1 MKQVYEVD
9 GMHCAACVAAVERAL
24 GTVPG
29 VERAAVSLAT
39 ETATVTWQDAPPRE
53 DALAEAARKAG
64 YGLRPRAESH
74 QDRDAAAVR
83 AARRRM
89 VLAWGLVAPIMVWMI
104 PEMAFGLMWPSPL
117 AFHAG
122 MLLLSLPVVFIAGAE
137 TLSSAARS
145 SIQRAPNM
153 DVLVSLGAL
162 ASLATGVAAVAR
174 MLTHQGH
181 VFNYAGVGA
190 MIMAFHL
197 TGRFIERRARG
208 RAAGA
213 IRELLALE
221 APTAVVLKDGQEV
234 EVPVRDLSA
243 GDTMI
248 VRPGERIPTDGRV
261 LSGES
266 EVDES
271 LVTGESVPSPKVP
284 GDLVV
289 GSTVNTVGLL
299 HVEATEVGETT
310 FLAGVIRLVEN
321 AQTTRVPIQVLADRV
336 VAVFVPVILV
346 LAVIT
351 FGAWVAFGEQLSGI
365 TSWAVAHLP
374 WIMGGEGRVSHALF
388 AAIATLVIAC
398 PCALG
403 LATPTALMVG
413 SGVAARRGV
422 LFRTGESIQ
431 RLSDATT
438 VLFDKTGTLTRGRPS
453 VVRVVAADGHTESDV
468 LGTAA
473 SLEQAS
479 EHPIGRALVREATA
493 RGLALGAPSG
503 SRNEPGHGL
512 VGEVGGAI
520 VLVGRRAFLTS
531 RGYDTPLGVPEDD
544 GLTWVWVARDADTIG
559 AIAVADELR
568 EEAASVVASLR
579 ARGLTPVMV
588 TGDNEIVANAV
599 ASRVGVADVRAGL
612 LPDGKLEVVKE
623 LQARGERVVFVG
635 DGVNDAPALTQA
647 DIGLAMGTGTG
658 VAIESGDVVLL
669 GHSLESALH
678 AIDLA
683 RATFQKIRQNLFWAF
698 FYNVIALPLAMLGM
712 LHPLLAE
719 AAMAMSSVNVV
730 WNAQRLK
737 RAAPPPAT

>member
-1 MKQVYEVD
+1 M
-9 GMHCAACVAAVERAL
+9 
-24 GTVPG
+24 
-29 VERAAVSLAT
+29 
-39 ETATVTWQDAPPRE
+39 
-53 DALAEAARKAG
+53 
-64 YGLRPRAESH
+64 
-74 QDRDAAAVR
+74 
-83 AARRRM
+83 
-89 VLAWGLVAPIMVWMI
+89 
-104 PEMAFGLMWPSPL
+104 
-117 AFHAG
+117 
-122 MLLLSLPVVFIAGAE
+122 
-137 TLSSAARS
+137 
-145 SIQRAPNM
+145 
-153 DVLVSLGAL
+153 
-162 ASLATGVAAVAR
+162 
-174 MLTHQGH
+174 
-181 VFNYAGVGA
+181 
-190 MIMAFHL
+190 
-197 TGRFIERRARG
+197 
-208 RAAGA
+208 
-213 IRELLALE
+213 
-221 APTAVVLKDGQEV
+221 
-234 EVPVRDLSA
+234 
-243 GDTMI
+243 
-248 VRPGERIPTDGRV
+248 
-261 LSGES
+261 
-266 EVDES
+266 
-271 LVTGESVPSPKVP
+271 
-284 GDLVV
+284 
-289 GSTVNTVGLL
+289 
-299 HVEATEVGETT
+299 
-310 FLAGVIRLVEN
+310 
-321 AQTTRVPIQVLADRV
+321 
-336 VAVFVPVILV
+336 
-346 LAVIT
+346 
-351 FGAWVAFGEQLSGI
+351 
-365 TSWAVAHLP
+365 
-374 WIMGGEGRVSHALF
+374 
-388 AAIATLVIAC
+388 
-398 PCALG
+398 
-403 LATPTALMVG
+403 
-413 SGVAARRGV
+413 
-422 LFRTGESIQ
+422 
-431 RLSDATT
+431 
-438 VLFDKTGTLTRGRPS
+438 
-453 VVRVVAADGHTESDV
+453 RVVAADGHTESDV

-658 VAIESGDVVLL
+658 VAIRSGDVVLL